1 MQVLVTGASGQ
12 LGSEVARAL
21 AQRGD
26 HVRCLLRDPARAR
39 LLDGV
44 EVERVRGYITEP
56 ASLAPAVQGCEAV
69 LHLAGIVS
77 YLPRNRALL
86 QAVNVDGTRNLVE
99 AAAAAGVRRLL
110 LTSSIAA
117 LGHVVGEGEGED
129 EGDEDTPFNWGPEGI
144 AYMETKKAA
153 EDLVLG
159 ERRLEGLA
167 VNPGIVFGPRDLQQN
182 GGRMVLQVLRRQ
194 VPFAPSGGSTAA
206 NLDDVAAGHLLA
218 LDKGVAGRR
227 YILGGT
233 TGSFLSL
240 YGRIAAAVGGQA
252 PARVAPL
259 ALVSLIGALQELS
272 AALSGREPPVTRQIA
287 RVSARNRRY
296 RSLRAEAELGYSP
309 RPLERGIRACAD
321 WYRSEG
327 VLP

>member
-1 MQVLVTGASGQ
+1 MQVLVTGATGQ
-12 LGSEVARAL
+12 LGSEVARTL
-21 AQRGD
+21 VERGD
-26 HVRCLLRDPARAR
+26 RVRCLVRDPARAR

-44 EVERVRGYITEP
+44 DVERVRGDITEA

-77 YLPRNRALL
+77 YLPRNRAML

-117 LGHVVGEGEGED
+117 LGHVPGEG
-129 EGDEDTPFNWGPEGI
+129 EGDEDTAFNWGPEGI
-144 AYMETKKAA
+144 AYLETKKAA
-153 EDLVLG
+153 EDLVLA

-194 VPFAPSGGSTAA
+194 VPFAPSGGTTAA

-218 LDKGVAGRR
+218 LDKGAAGRR

-240 YGRIAAAVGGQA
+240 YGRIAAAVGGPA
-252 PARVAPL
+252 PTRIAPP

-272 AALSGREPPVTRQIA
+272 AAFSGREPPVTRQIA

>member
-1 MQVLVTGASGQ
+1 MQVLVTGATGQ
-12 LGSEVARAL
+12 LGSEVARTL
-21 AQRGD
+21 VQRGD
-26 HVRCLLRDPARAR
+26 RVRCLLRDPARAR

-44 EVERVRGYITEP
+44 DVERVRGDITE
-56 ASLAPAVQGCEAV
+56 ADSLGPAVQGCEAV

-77 YLPRNRALL
+77 YLPRNRAVL

-99 AAAAAGVRRLL
+99 AAVAAGVRRLL

-117 LGHVVGEGEGED
+117 LGHVVGEGEA
-129 EGDEDTPFNWGPEGI
+129 EGDEDTPFNWEPEGI

-194 VPFAPSGGSTAA
+194 VPFAPSGGTTAA
-206 NLDDVAAGHLLA
+206 NLEDVAAGHLLA

-240 YGRIAAAVGGQA
+240 YGRIAAAVGGPA
-252 PARVAPL
+252 PTRVAPP